1 MGNDRISNYLSYN
14 YKIQNTDPI
23 FYSFTVIIKFNV
35 DIYKEY
41 YIYTYYLYMYIIII
55 IPLVPAENPVSI
67 VSELFSLLVSVGLIL
82 PLYVYII

>member
-1 MGNDRISNYLSYN
+1 MSNNLSYN
-14 YKIQNTDPI
+14 YKIQNTDPT
-23 FYSFTVIIKFNV
+23 FYSYTVIIKFNV